1 MTIKDIVNRDMV
13 TLTNCEHEPIHIP
26 GSIQPHGFLL
36 GLTSERFTIAFCSG
50 NTAAFLGL
58 SHEQLLEKAFKTVF
72 GTEAAAALQ
81 EYIEKLNTT
90 FAPPLPLRLQDR
102 SFDCVVQTNNAGVF
116 IAEFEPVKET
126 SLAATDVYR
135 QTAQF
140 TTYLQQAGNLQ
151 NLCQLVADETR
162 TLTCYDRVMV
172 YRFDEVYNGEV
183 FAESRVDSVEPFLG
197 LHYPHTDIPV
207 QARELYI
214 KNLFRLIVDVNYT
227 PVPIYTTNSAATH
240 SALDLSLS
248 TLRSVSPI
256 HVQYLHN
263 MGVGATL
270 TLSLLHEGKLW
281 GLIACHHYSPK
292 YLSYDARIAAQLQAH
307 FLTSQISVRQVA
319 EEYEVAQR
327 VSHEAEEFLSTAF
340 DTENTTLEEIT
351 KHKRLLSFAA
361 ATGVAVL
368 VDDAIYTNGVVPPEE
383 EVHKLFRWL
392 HKKGGRNGFSTAKL
406 LGVYPDAGDW
416 CGSASGL
423 LYHSLGSG
431 ADNGFILF
439 REEALR
445 EISWAGNPNKAIEKD
460 SSGLSPRKSFALWKE
475 TKGCESSTWQKPE
488 LTAAANIAHALQ
500 RHVYLL
506 QLRREEQRQRKL
518 SEKLKEAN
526 AELENINWIG
536 SHDLKEPL
544 RKIQV
549 FASRILGQDD
559 EVDRQQT
566 IEYVGRMSES
576 AKRMQHLITDMLA
589 YSRLNHINEGM
600 VIVNL
605 ETVLHA
611 VVHDL
616 QFETEQKQATV
627 DVGRLPA
634 VRGVPIL
641 LRQLFV
647 NLLGNALKFSKPS
660 VPAHIRIT
668 AEGVIA
674 TLPGEN
680 EPHRFQCIAV
690 SDNGIGFDE
699 ANKDRVFQVFKKLHN
714 NNEYSGTGVGLALS
728 KKIMQN
734 HGGFIDATSEVGEG
748 ATFWLYF
755 PEV

>member
-1 MTIKDIVNRDMV
+1 MTIKDIVNRDVV

-36 GLTSERFTIAFCSG
+36 GLTSEHFTIAFCSG
-50 NTAAFLGL
+50 NTAEFLGL
-58 SHEQLLEKAFKTVF
+58 SHEQLLEKAFETVF
-72 GTEAAAALQ
+72 GAEAAAALK
-81 EYIEKLNTT
+81 EYIEKQNAT
-90 FAPPLPLRLQDR
+90 FAPPLPLQLLHH
-102 SFDCVVQTNNAGVF
+102 SFGCFVQTNNTGVY
-116 IAEFEPVKET
+116 IAEFELVEKT

-151 NLCQLVADETR
+151 SLCQLVADETR
-162 TLTCYDRVMV
+162 ALTGYDRVMV
-172 YRFDEVYNGEV
+172 YRFDEAYNGEV

-214 KNLFRLIVDVNYT
+214 KNLSRLIADVNYK

-240 SALDLSLS
+240 AALDLSLA

-281 GLIACHHYSPK
+281 GLIACHHYSSK
-292 YLSYDARIAAQLQAH
+292 YLSYDARIAAQLQTH
-307 FLTSQISVRQVA
+307 FLTSQIRVQQVA
-319 EEYEVAQR
+319 EEYAVAQR
-327 VSHEAEEFLSTAF
+327 VSHEADELLSTVFA
-340 DTENTTLEEIT
+340 TENTTLEEIVQN
-351 KHKRLLSFAA
+351 KKLLSFVA

-368 VDDAIYTNGVVPPEE
+368 VDNAIYTNGMVPPEE

-392 HKKGGRNGFSTAKL
+392 YKRGERNGFSTAKL
-406 LGVYPDAGDW
+406 PAVYHEAGDW
-416 CGSASGL
+416 CSLASGL
-423 LYHSLGSG
+423 LYHSLGG
-431 ADNGFILF
+431 AGNGFILF

-445 EISWAGNPNKAIEKD
+445 EISWAGNPEKAIEKD
-460 SSGLSPRKSFALWKE
+460 ANGLSPRKSFALWKE
-475 TKGCESSTWQKPE
+475 TKGCESSPWQKPE
-488 LTAAANIAHALQ
+488 LTAAANIAHAFQ

-549 FASRILGQDD
+549 FASRVLGQDN

-576 AKRMQHLITDMLA
+576 AKRMQNLITDMLA
-589 YSRLNHINEGM
+589 YSRLNHIEEGM

-605 ETVLHA
+605 ETVLHT
-611 VVHDL
+611 VLHDL
-616 QFETEQKQATV
+616 QFEREQKQATV
-627 DVGRLPA
+627 DVEHLPT

-647 NLLGNALKFSKPS
+647 NLLGNALKFSKTS
-660 VPAHIRIT
+660 VPVHVRIT
-668 AEGVIA
+668 VESLSV
-674 TLPGEN
+674 TPPGEN
-680 EPHRFQCIAV
+680 EPLRFQCIAV
-690 SDNGIGFDE
+690 TDNGIGFDQV
-699 ANKDRVFQVFKKLHN
+699 NKDKMFQVFKKLHN
-714 NNEYSGTGVGLALS
+714 NNEFGGTGVGLALS

-734 HGGFIDATSEVGEG
+734 HGGFIDATGEVGKG